1 MFLFI
6 FLYNNIEINN
16 VLVLEHFMVFVK
28 VILKKK
34 MKFQYNM
41 KSQYSSELI

>member
-16 VLVLEHFMVFVK
+16 VLVLEYFMVFVK

-41 KSQYSSELI
+41 KSQ